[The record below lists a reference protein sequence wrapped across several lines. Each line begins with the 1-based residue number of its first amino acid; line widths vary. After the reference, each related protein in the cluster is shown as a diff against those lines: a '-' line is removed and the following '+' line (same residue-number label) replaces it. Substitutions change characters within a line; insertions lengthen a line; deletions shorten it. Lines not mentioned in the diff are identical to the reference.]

1 MHSGRHWGLTGT
13 WGNRAGMRA
22 VDELERAEKL
32 DALVAAQLADPLG
45 NPHRVSAFLLGVLGE
60 LARHLSPVDPV
71 TEIA

>member
-1 MHSGRHWGLTGT
+1 
-13 WGNRAGMRA
+13 MRA

-32 DALVAAQLADPLG
+32 AAQLADPLG

-71 TEIA
+71 AEIA

>member
-1 MHSGRHWGLTGT
+1 
-13 WGNRAGMRA
+13 MRA

-60 LARHLSPVDPV
+60 LARHLSPVDPRRRDRV
-71 TEIA
+71 TGVPHPADDLSGQDFV